1 MVIYLLDSDILI
13 GPNDLEIE
21 FRATVSEIKEIHSE
35 SFFTLQLQKKH
46 EKGHYIFISWLN
58 MVNTQRP
65 MDRDGLWLLLNGLWS
80 LARGSIQMVWSF
92 MGKFQHF
99 LLIKNECCLTVLHFK
114 GHIGKLCPA
123 FYICIKYAENP
134 FRKGLNKH
142 ASLLLGF
149 ELGNH
154 VLGYLSG
161 GSYEKDSPVQFK
173 YSSRDLNKRVESVV
187 FCLARCFFY
196 ILS

>member
-1 MVIYLLDSDILI
+1 
-13 GPNDLEIE
+13 
-21 FRATVSEIKEIHSE
+21 
-35 SFFTLQLQKKH
+35 
-46 EKGHYIFISWLN
+46 
-58 MVNTQRP
+58 
-65 MDRDGLWLLLNGLWS
+65 
-80 LARGSIQMVWSF
+80 

-99 LLIKNECCLTVLHFK
+99 LLIKNECCLNVLHFK

-196 ILS
+196 ILSQINILQKNKQNKNNNNQNNQEVLQIYQ